1 MYFVIIIII
10 SITIIALLINKYS
23 KFENKISNVF
33 VINLIK
39 RKERLAFFASNYNL
53 KIPFEIFNA
62 IDGTQLNLSKLIS
75 NEIIGDTGLKSLKNK
90 TRKYHYELTNLNSV
104 GRFLS
109 HYYLWKQIL
118 NMKGDNFLIFED
130 DTIFNSISLYD
141 INYRI
146 SILPDDWN
154 IYLLSNPKQVYQKTN
169 TKVHR
174 FFLTNAYIINKKG
187 INKILD
193 KCFPINQQLD
203 SFLSDLTTDNNLNIY
218 IHDNYKF
225 YNQSRDF
232 ITDIQDNSY
241 NLSYERFVLK

>member
-1 MYFVIIIII
+1 MYLVIIIIT
-10 SITIIALLINKYS
+10 SIIVIALLINKFS
-23 KFENKISNVF
+23 KTENKISKVF

-39 RKERLAFFASNYNL
+39 RTERLAFFASNYNL
-53 KIPFEIFNA
+53 KIPFEVFNA
-62 IDGTQLNLSKLIS
+62 IDGSQLNLSKLIS
-75 NEIIGDTGLKSLKNK
+75 NNIIGETGLRSIENK
-90 TRKYHYELTNLNSV
+90 KRIYHYELTNLNAV
-104 GRFLS
+104 GCFLS

-118 NMKGDNFLIFED
+118 NTKGDNFLIFED
-130 DTIFNSISLYD
+130 DTLFNSISLYE
-141 INYRI
+141 INYRLSNI
-146 SILPDDWN
+146 PDDWD
-154 IYLLSNPKQVYQKTN
+154 IYLLSNPKQAYQKTK

-203 SFLSDLTTDNNLNIY
+203 SFLSDLTSDNDLNIY

-232 ITDIQDNSY
+232 KTDIQDNSY
-241 NLSYERFVLK
+241 YLSYERFVLK